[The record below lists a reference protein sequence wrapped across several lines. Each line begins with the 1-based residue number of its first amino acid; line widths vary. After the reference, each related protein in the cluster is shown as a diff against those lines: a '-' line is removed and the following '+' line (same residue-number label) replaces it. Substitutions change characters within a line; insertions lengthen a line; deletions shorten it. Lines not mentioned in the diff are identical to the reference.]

1 MSIAPVTKVLGL
13 ASRSAGLMA
22 ARVMGA
28 GAGLITQLLLAH
40 SLSPSDL
47 GLFYIFSSM
56 AIVLGTVATL
66 GYPGIANQLI
76 ARYQARGDDSSLL
89 GFIGIAR
96 RDAVIVS
103 LIIASLCIAATA
115 VAAGGDPN
123 TVWPAAIAALAI
135 PAFAMMRVSGGLANG
150 FQLFALSFL
159 PDNFVRPALF
169 LSALAGALLLLGPL
183 SLLEVTSLFTGLV
196 VAVASIQ
203 WLALRWSGRTTGT
216 VGKPGRS
223 QVKAWR
229 KSGLQLVV
237 PLLIS
242 ALFADIAI
250 LCAGF
255 VMAPAEV
262 ATFGLCIKIAFLFGF
277 VVQVAHQLVM
287 PCFASFLIDRDRAS
301 IESTIAKTNIVAIAA
316 MAAAVCAIALFGE
329 QVLALF
335 GDEFRSGTVV
345 LILLGAT
352 QMVRA
357 LGGPAL
363 SLLIA
368 SGRHARGIPVIVG
381 SLLLFIASCVALA
394 PIFGAAGAAT
404 AVLISSATSC
414 LGLAVVVKNEFGLRC
429 DGIANSGV
437 ELLAPFLFDRRAVT
451 GSTS

>member
-1 MSIAPVTKVLGL
+1 MNVAPVTKVLGL
-13 ASRSAGLMA
+13 VSRSAGLMA

-28 GAGLITQLLLAH
+28 AAGLVTQLLLAH
-40 SLSPSDL
+40 SLSANDL

-76 ARYQARGDDSSLL
+76 ARYQARRDTSSLL

-103 LIIASLCIAATA
+103 LIIAAICIAAA
-115 VAAGGDPN
+115 AIAAGGDPN

-183 SLLEVTSLFTGLV
+183 SLLGVTGLFTGLV
-196 VAVASIQ
+196 AVVASIQ
-203 WLALRWSGRTTGT
+203 WLVLRWTGRTTGQA
-216 VGKPGRS
+216 GKPGRR
-223 QVKAWR
+223 QIKAWR

-250 LCAGF
+250 LGAGF

-287 PCFASFLIDRDRAS
+287 PSFASFLIDRDRAS
-301 IESTIAKTNIVAIAA
+301 IESTIAKTNIVAISS
-316 MAAAVCAIALFGE
+316 MAAAVCAIALVGE

-335 GDEFRSGTVV
+335 GDEFLSGLAV

-352 QMVRA
+352 QLVRA

-368 SGRHARGIPVIVG
+368 SGRHARGIPVILG
-381 SLLLFIASCVALA
+381 SLLLFFVTCAVLA
-394 PIFGAAGAAT
+394 PVFGAAGAAT
-404 AVLISSATSC
+404 AVLISTATSC
-414 LGLAVVVKNEFGLRC
+414 LGLAVVVKNELGLRC
-429 DGIANSGV
+429 DGFANAGL
-437 ELLAPFLFDRRAVT
+437 EFLAPRLFERRAVT
-451 GSTS
+451 GSTT